1 MSIRLRHKMQ
11 ATGWGIGLLGML
23 MLVIT
28 GHAAAQEGMKECE
41 LDTTIVIAAAEA
53 TQDKPNEG
61 AVEERAVPRMQPGRP
76 ALPVFKGATIEG
88 NKLTANPGYEV
99 GVRQDGVIM
108 LMPVGGGGLGATGR
122 CVCSS
127 TGTGSCYAYRDSNK
141 KITCLSKGQCTSCSI
156 TIDNPAMGGMKAIQ

>member
-28 GHAAAQEGMKECE
+28 DRAAAQEGMKECE

-61 AVEERAVPRMQPGRP
+61 AQWKNVPSPECSQA
-76 ALPVFKGATIEG
+76 ALPC
-88 NKLTANPGYEV
+88 L
-99 GVRQDGVIM
+99 
-108 LMPVGGGGLGATGR
+108 
-122 CVCSS
+122 CS
-127 TGTGSCYAYRDSNK
+127 RVPP
-141 KITCLSKGQCTSCSI
+141 L
-156 TIDNPAMGGMKAIQ
+156 KAIS